1 MNYNADFIYETR
13 VGHTQMTAHME
24 FLDLGDV
31 TNFITSFTEWL
42 IDYDY
47 KLLRADIKY
56 IKKEEKHEET

>member
-47 KLLRADIKY
+47 TLLRADIKY
-56 IKKEEKHEET
+56 IKKEEGT